1 MIEIN
6 IKNICQELNLDH
18 HILVTR
24 QIGGQVY
31 EHIIKQFQTEAS
43 NPQAVIL
50 IFPPDQL
57 VDPSF
62 ADETIL
68 RLQREFIDAEGGSNT
83 IIVQGLTNDSIHNL
97 NAAIKY
103 QNLKLPLL
111 SLSSDRQWNV
121 IGQLEQSLRETLDLV
136 FKNSRLTAPEL
147 AKLLNLAINTASNR
161 LKRLY
166 DLRLVRRDYEITE
179 NGLQY
184 IYHFWL

>member
-1 MIEIN
+1 MIEIS
-6 IKNICQELNLDH
+6 IDSICQELNLDSH
-18 HILVTR
+18 LLVTR
-24 QIGGQVY
+24 QRGEKVY
-31 EHIIKQFQTEAS
+31 EQIIKRLHAQALG
-43 NPQAVIL
+43 PQAIVL
-50 IFPPDQL
+50 AFPADQL

-68 RLQREFIDAEGGSNT
+68 RLQREFIDAEGNNT
-83 IIVQGLTNDSIHNL
+83 VVIHGLTNDSIHNL

-111 SLSSDRQWNV
+111 SIISDNQWDI

-136 FKNSRLTAPEL
+136 FKYSHLTAPEL
-147 AKLLNLAINTASNR
+147 AQLLNLAINTASNR
-161 LKRLY
+161 LKRLF
-166 DLRLVRRDYEITE
+166 DLRLVRREHEITE

>member
-1 MIEIN
+1 MIEIS
-6 IKNICQELNLDH
+6 IDDICQGLNLDNR
-18 HILVTR
+18 ILVTR

-31 EHIIKQFQTEAS
+31 EQITEQLHAQAPGS
-43 NPQAVIL
+43 QAVL
-50 IFPPDQL
+50 LVFPPDQL

-68 RLQREFIDAEGGSNT
+68 RLQREFIGAEDGTNT
-83 IIVQGLTNDSIHNL
+83 IIIQGLTNDSIHNL

-111 SLSSDRQWNV
+111 SLGPDRRWSI

-136 FKNSRLTAPEL
+136 FEHSRLTAPEL
-147 AKLLNLAINTASNR
+147 AQLLNLAINTASNR